1 MRIHGQAGLA
11 VCLLCAALQAQAAAV
26 IRSVRV
32 APADADIRI
41 TFDASAELHYKLITL
56 HHPDRLVLQLDPVR
70 STRALGALRR
80 ALETPDQ
87 LIRKVR
93 IGQYTPDAVRVV
105 LELRHPVRPV
115 ATRGAASRDGHR
127 LILDLYPAGGK
138 EARQAARR
146 KDPLGA
152 LIAEEEAQLKAAEAH
167 QERSPKPVL
176 ATRQER
182 PEKPVPAARQ
192 ERPAHE
198 RPAASLRH
206 RHPFIVAIDAGHGGQ
221 DPGAHGLHGTY
232 EKQVTLAI
240 ARKLKARLDALPGL
254 HGVLVRDGDYFIP
267 LHQRIVRAQR
277 LHADLFISIHADSD
291 TSHTAEGSSVYTLSE
306 RGATSVAARLLAKQ
320 ENDADRIAGIPL
332 PTKDP
337 YLARTL
343 LDLSQTATIND
354 SLHLGRFVLQQLGSF
369 KPLHNQRVEQAGF
382 AVLKSPQMPSILI
395 ETDFINN
402 PLEERK
408 LTDNG
413 FQEHLARAIAAGV
426 RQYVDQVAAR
436 RHPLTVAGND
446 QVARPRRVRAAD

>member
-1 MRIHGQAGLA
+1 MRIHGRAGVA
-11 VCLLCAALQAQAAAV
+11 VCLLCAALQAQAAAM

-41 TFDASAELHYKLITL
+41 TFDASAKLHYKLITL
-56 HHPDRLVLQLDPVR
+56 HHPERLVLQLAPVR
-70 STRALGALRR
+70 STRALGALHR
-80 ALETPDQ
+80 ALETPDH

-93 IGQYTPDAVRVV
+93 IGQYTPDAVRIVM
-105 LELRHPVRPV
+105 ELRHPVKPV
-115 ATRGAASRDGHR
+115 ASLETAGADGQR
-127 LILDLYPAGGK
+127 LVVDLSAAGQK
-138 EARQAARR
+138 VARRAARR
-146 KDPLGA
+146 TDPLEA
-152 LIAEEEAQLKAAEAH
+152 LIAKEEAQLKAADAR
-167 QERSPKPVL
+167 QEQSQKPVL
-176 ATRQER
+176 AARKEQ
-182 PEKPVPAARQ
+182 PDKPVPATHY
-192 ERPAHE
+192 RPGHE
-198 RPAASLRH
+198 RLAASSRH
-206 RHPFIVAIDAGHGGQ
+206 GHPFIVAIDAGHGGQ
-221 DPGAHGLHGTY
+221 DPGAHGPHGAF
-232 EKQVTLAI
+232 EKNVTLAI

-291 TSHTAEGSSVYTLSE
+291 TSHTAEGSSVYALSE

-320 ENDADRIAGIPL
+320 ENDSDRIAGIPL

-343 LDLSQTATIND
+343 LDLSQTATISD
-354 SLHLGRFVLQQLGSF
+354 SLHLGRFILQKLGSF

-402 PLEERK
+402 PAEERK
-408 LTDNG
+408 LTNSD

-426 RQYVDQVAAR
+426 QQYVDQVAAR
-436 RHPLTVAGND
+436 RHPFKVAGNELP
-446 QVARPRRVRAAD
+446 VRSRRARAAD